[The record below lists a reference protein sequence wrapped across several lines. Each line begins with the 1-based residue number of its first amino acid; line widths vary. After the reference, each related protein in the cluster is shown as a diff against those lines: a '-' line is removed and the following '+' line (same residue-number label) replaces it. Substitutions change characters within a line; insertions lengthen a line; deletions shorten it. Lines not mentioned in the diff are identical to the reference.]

1 MSFAAL
7 DLGAMAVT
15 QALLVRESSTV
26 VKPQLSVLQGN
37 GMVPAKVETKG
48 QTWKDRLEAE
58 MSTAV
63 SLRDSLSSVF
73 SEK

>member
-1 MSFAAL
+1 
-7 DLGAMAVT
+7 MAVT
-15 QALLVRESSTV
+15 HARFVRELLAVMT
-26 VKPQLSVLQGN
+26 PQLSVLQGN